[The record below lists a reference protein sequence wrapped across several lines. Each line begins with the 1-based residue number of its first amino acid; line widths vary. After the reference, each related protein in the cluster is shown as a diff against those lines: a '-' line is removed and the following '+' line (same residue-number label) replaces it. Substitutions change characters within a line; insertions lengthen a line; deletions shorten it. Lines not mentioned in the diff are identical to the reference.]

1 MENAEIVHLQKIAVF
16 ATSGTLIVFF
26 SPHPLLFARERTL
39 CILEAM
45 DKDLT
50 IGYDPCAAGA
60 AGSTSV
66 FKLITIDQV
75 VSSSLKHRPII
86 DYQAEA
92 ARIANFYGAG
102 LLVETTDIRLC
113 EPDAIKRR
121 LQELRPTEDAEVV
134 SIETVPWRP

>member
-1 MENAEIVHLQKIAVF
+1 
-16 ATSGTLIVFF
+16 
-26 SPHPLLFARERTL
+26 
-39 CILEAM
+39 M
-45 DKDLT
+45 DKNLT

-75 VSSSLKHRPII
+75 VRSSLNHRPII

-92 ARIANFYGAG
+92 ARIAHFYGAG
-102 LLVETTDIRLC
+102 ILVEATDIRLW

-121 LQELRPTEDAEVV
+121 LRELRPTEDAEVV
-134 SIETVPWRP
+134 SIETVILAP